1 MAKIL
6 DLNVETREASG
17 TGEVKRM
24 RKAGVIPAVMYGRG
38 MENQNL
44 KLDAKTFNRLID
56 QSASDNILV
65 NIKVSGKEGDQ
76 LALVQEVQHDYLKG
90 GILHVDFH
98 AVKSD
103 EEIHAGVSVTL
114 SGVEVAEKKG
124 GLLEHILHTLQV
136 YCLPKDLPEKLT
148 LDVSVLNIGQGFH
161 VSDIQLPEGVK
172 TRIDGHVM
180 VALLKEPTVA
190 EEVTPVAGAAAP
202 AGKAGDAKA
211 AAAKASAPAKGAPA
225 PAAKAPAKK

>member
-24 RKAGVIPAVMYGRG
+24 RKAGLIPAVMYGRG
-38 MENQNL
+38 LENQNL
-44 KLDAKTFNRLID
+44 KVDAKTFNRLID

-65 NIKVSGKEGDQ
+65 NIKVAGKTGDQ

-98 AVKSD
+98 AVKAD
-103 EEIHAGVSVTL
+103 EEIHAGVSVVL
-114 SGVEVAEKKG
+114 NGVEAAEKKG
-124 GLLEHILHTLQV
+124 GMLEHLVHTLQV

-161 VSDIQLPEGVK
+161 VSDLKLPEGVK
-172 TRIDGHVM
+172 TRMDGHVM
-180 VALLKEPTVA
+180 VALLKEPTVV
-190 EEVTPVAGAAAP
+190 EEAAPAAAATPAAGAAP
-202 AGKAGDAKA
+202 AAAAKPGDAKA
-211 AAAKASAPAKGAPA
+211 AAA
-225 PAAKAPAKK
+225 PAAKAAPAKK